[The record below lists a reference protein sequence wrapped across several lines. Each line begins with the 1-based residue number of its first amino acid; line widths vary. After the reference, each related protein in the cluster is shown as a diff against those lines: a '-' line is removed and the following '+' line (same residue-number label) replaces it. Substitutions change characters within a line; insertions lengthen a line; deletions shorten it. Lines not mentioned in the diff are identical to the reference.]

1 MKTKTLRALS
11 LGAGLALV
19 TVCPVMAQPNFTKYV
34 ALGDS
39 YGAGYSAGCL
49 VARNQQ
55 FSYPNI
61 LAKQFGISDF
71 QQPTVSDPGLPVC
84 TGLTSLVP
92 VTFGPISTT
101 KVGAPTNALL
111 ARSYDNLSIPGA
123 KAGDV
128 SDVKSS
134 ADPPS
139 GTCAAC
145 GSLALADVVLRG
157 RGSMLTQ
164 ALSLNP
170 TFITL
175 GIIGN
180 DLLTAVGAAFLLD
193 GVTATPL
200 PVFTTKYNAVAA
212 ALKASGRTGVFLG
225 SPEGLNFAPLTT
237 AIKPVVTDATGTP
250 VLVGGS
256 TIPLLG
262 PGNAKYPC
270 PAGVTACPLPAGTI
284 VTLGA
289 NAPQAALAGK
299 SLLGVGFGIR
309 CDVAALPQCGKPLPD
324 GGFVPPTTVNVG
336 VLLYPDEVAAIDQR
350 TKDMNAVIKA
360 AADANGFKY
369 FDFYAF
375 AQDFEANGRTFGG
388 ITITKNFVTGG
399 AFAFGNAIHMSNIGY
414 SILADELIKFINSA
428 YGTDV
433 PRPDMS
439 EALFTSDVAAAGT
452 TGIGG
457 TTDTSLFFDE
467 EAWKGF
473 FREFPLQDASLK
485 LAFPGDTEVPDRA
498 PVVLPGRRGARD

>member
-1 MKTKTLRALS
+1 MIKTKTLRALS
-11 LGAGLALV
+11 LGAGLALLAV
-19 TVCPVMAQPNFTKYV
+19 GPVMAQAPNFSKYV

-39 YGAGYSAGCL
+39 YGAGFSAGCL

-84 TGLTSLVP
+84 RGLNSLVP

-128 SDVKSS
+128 SDLKSS

-145 GSLALADVVLRG
+145 ASTALADLVLRG
-157 RGSMLTQ
+157 KGSQLTQ

-180 DLLTAVGAAFLLD
+180 DILAAGGAGFLMD

-200 PVFTTKYNAVAA
+200 AVFTAKYNAVAA
-212 ALKASGRTGVFLG
+212 ALKATGRTGVFLG
-225 SPEGLNFAPLTT
+225 VAELHLIPLASTLP
-237 AIKPVVTDATGTP
+237 PVVLDPTTNKP
-250 VLVGGS
+250 LVVLGHTV
-256 TIPLLG
+256 PLLG
-262 PGNAKYPC
+262 PRTTSTC
-270 PAGVTACPLPAGTI
+270 STAPCPLPAGTL

-289 NAPQAALAGK
+289 NAPQAALGEK
-299 SLLGVGFGIR
+299 SLLGVGFGIP
-309 CDVAALPQCGKPLPD
+309 CAIAPTLPQCGKPLPD
-324 GGFVPPTTVNVG
+324 GSFTPPGTVNVG

-350 TKDMNAVIKA
+350 IKDMNAVIKTA
-360 AADANGFKY
+360 AEAFGFKY

-388 ITITKNFVTGG
+388 ITITKDFVTGG
-399 AFAFGNAIHMSNIGY
+399 MFAYGEAVHMSNIGY
-414 SILADELIKFINSA
+414 SILADELIQFINSA
-428 YGTDV
+428 YGTNV

-439 EALFTSDVAAAGT
+439 AALFTPDVPAPGT
-452 TGIGG
+452 TGIGA
-457 TTDTSLFFDE
+457 TVDTSLFFDE

-485 LAFPGDTEVPDRA
+485 LAFPGETEVPDRA

>member
-1 MKTKTLRALS
+1 MIKTKTLRALS
-11 LGAGLALV
+11 LGAGLALLAV
-19 TVCPVMAQPNFTKYV
+19 GPVMAQAPNFSKYV

-111 ARSYDNLSIPGA
+111 ARSYGNRSIPGA

-128 SDVKSS
+128 SDLKSS

-145 GSLALADVVLRG
+145 ASTALADLVLRG
-157 RGSMLTQ
+157 KGSQLTQ

-180 DLLTAVGAAFLLD
+180 DILAAGGAGFLMD

-200 PVFTTKYNAVAA
+200 VV
-212 ALKASGRTGVFLG
+212 LG
-225 SPEGLNFAPLTT
+225 HT
-237 AIKPVVTDATGTP
+237 V
-250 VLVGGS
+250 
-256 TIPLLG
+256 PLLG
-262 PGNAKYPC
+262 PRTTSTC
-270 PAGVTACPLPAGTI
+270 STAPCPLPAGTL

-289 NAPQAALAGK
+289 NAPQAALGEK
-299 SLLGVGFGIR
+299 SLLGVGFGIP
-309 CDVAALPQCGKPLPD
+309 CAIAPTLPQCGKPLPD
-324 GGFVPPTTVNVG
+324 GSFTPPGTVNVG

-350 TKDMNAVIKA
+350 IKDMNAVIKTA
-360 AADANGFKY
+360 AEAFGFKY

-388 ITITKNFVTGG
+388 ITITKDFVTGG
-399 AFAFGNAIHMSNIGY
+399 MFAYGEAVHMSNIGY
-414 SILADELIKFINSA
+414 SILADELIQFINSA
-428 YGTDV
+428 YGTNV

-439 EALFTSDVAAAGT
+439 AALFTPDVPAPGT
-452 TGIGG
+452 TGIGA
-457 TTDTSLFFDE
+457 TVDTSLFFDE

-485 LAFPGDTEVPDRA
+485 LAFPGETEVPDRA
-498 PVVLPGRRGARD
+498 PVVLPGRRGARN